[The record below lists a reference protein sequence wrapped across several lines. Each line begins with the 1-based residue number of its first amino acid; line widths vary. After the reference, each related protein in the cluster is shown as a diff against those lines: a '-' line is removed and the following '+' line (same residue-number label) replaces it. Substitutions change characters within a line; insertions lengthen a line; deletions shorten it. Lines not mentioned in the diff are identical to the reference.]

1 MRLVSVDPRRRRD
14 RVTNQTSSQQVDV
27 AGRSHRGWPGSAR
40 PNPPL
45 HAPAMQGVPS
55 FGGIPTFV
63 GTQIAPVC
71 FDHML
76 VKTGLAGRWLAEG
89 PGQLRALRM
98 AFISIK
104 KGY

>member
-1 MRLVSVDPRRRRD
+1 
-14 RVTNQTSSQQVDV
+14 
-27 AGRSHRGWPGSAR
+27 
-40 PNPPL
+40 
-45 HAPAMQGVPS
+45 VPS

-71 FDHML
+71 FDYML

-98 AFISIK
+98 TFISIT
-104 KGY
+104 KGYWNELNH